1 MKLKKPKEG
10 VMTKKYDKPNN
21 VCRAIVCN
29 AVAEQI
35 DDAVEIWKQATMMF
49 ADSYGGASGVTLQV
63 QTPSSW
69 AYAVMNV
76 IVCLSIGM
84 RSLTI
89 RFAEFSSGDLVV
101 RHSHGECIKAEVIFG
116 TFNDAPIV
124 TVALGYLDLKET
136 IEWDESTYDEYLY
149 DEVMRKAS
157 TFLPLKEYSL

>member
-1 MKLKKPKEG
+1 
-10 VMTKKYDKPNN
+10 MTKKYDKPNN

-29 AVAEQI
+29 AVTEQI
-35 DDAVEIWKQATMMF
+35 GAAVEIWKQATMMF

-69 AYAVMNV
+69 AYASDERNDLLAYWNE
-76 IVCLSIGM
+76 ILDY
-84 RSLTI
+84 
-89 RFAEFSSGDLVV
+89 RFAELSSGDLIV